1 MIMSRTILRPDLF
14 INSCFQIRVKGVIGR
29 EDDMGG

>member
-1 MIMSRTILRPDLF
+1 MIMSRTILRLDL
-14 INSCFQIRVKGVIGR
+14 IVNSCFQIRVKRVIER